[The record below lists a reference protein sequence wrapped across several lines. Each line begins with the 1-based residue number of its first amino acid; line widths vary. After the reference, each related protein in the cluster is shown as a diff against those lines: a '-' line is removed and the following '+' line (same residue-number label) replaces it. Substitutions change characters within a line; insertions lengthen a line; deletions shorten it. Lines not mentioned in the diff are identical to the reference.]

1 MLATRA
7 CLYQEMERKNQLKE
21 EQRAAQVQA
30 RVIQRL
36 QSGGSVDDRLR
47 TIGSKIISRRP
58 SGKFFVLCVN

>member
-7 CLYQEMERKNQLKE
+7 CSYQEIERKNKLKE
-21 EQRAAQVQA
+21 EQRTAQVQA
-30 RVIQRL
+30 KVIDRL

-58 SGKFFVLCVN
+58 SGEQICVVCE